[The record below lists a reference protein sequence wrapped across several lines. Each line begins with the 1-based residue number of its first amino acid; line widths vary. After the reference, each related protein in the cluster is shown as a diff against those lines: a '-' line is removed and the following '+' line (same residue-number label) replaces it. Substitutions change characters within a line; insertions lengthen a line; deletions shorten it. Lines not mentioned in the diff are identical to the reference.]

1 MTVFSRE
8 KEPNMIIF
16 FSLPRPT
23 IKVFPDTKCDHD
35 RKIWKGFN
43 CDSAKFLLIFIL
55 PQF

>member
-8 KEPNMIIF
+8 KEPNMII

>member
-8 KEPNMIIF
+8 KEPNMII

-35 RKIWKGFN
+35 RKI
-43 CDSAKFLLIFIL
+43 
-55 PQF
+55 